1 MHVPIKLHFLGTKK
15 RNVPRQCTCDLFEIP
30 RLMQLLTEIK
40 GEFKNQISFFK
51 GVVKNRYGSDL
62 AKVLENELRI
72 TS

>member
-1 MHVPIKLHFLGTKK
+1 MFQLSFIFIYPKK
-15 RNVPRQCTCDLFEIP
+15 GNVPRQCTCDLFEIP

-62 AKVLENELRI
+62 PLELENELRI